1 MELNDSNTFYS
12 SYTEYKFMTSES
24 KLQHLIRTKYLKML
38 GEFIESMYSGLR
50 FDIFIKDRNPKERR
64 AEWYGMT
71 FMELVVFDIISLPSY
86 SPRVFSEMYKTP
98 HYDGYISG
106 EILFNDID
114 SYIPEIN
121 KHLLISFVP
130 HVTSDGNEYGDFYNL
145 IAPYECWKEH
155 FYREHVLDAV
165 SSSKGIYFFPEGGM
179 F

>member
-1 MELNDSNTFYS
+1 M
-12 SYTEYKFMTSES
+12 EYKFMTSES

-50 FDIFIKDRNPKERR
+50 FDILIRDRNPKERR

-71 FMELVVFDIISLPSY
+71 FMELVIFDVISLPEYTPTYFVPDYRVHNFDGRISY
-86 SPRVFSEMYKTP
+86 EKFY
-98 HYDGYISG
+98 
-106 EILFNDID
+106 NDID

-121 KHLLISFVP
+121 KHLLISFIP
-130 HVTSDGNEYGDFYNL
+130 HVDSDVNGNEYGGFYNL
-145 IAPYECWKEH
+145 IEPYECWKEH

-165 SSSKGIYFFPEGGM
+165 SSSKGIYFSPEGGM